1 MSIKERKELYNSIM
15 DEISGIVW
23 NVIDESSIST
33 AMKTTAQIEDV
44 RTEGDENDPYS
55 FVQSDYFDE
64 SKNAY
69 AIDAWTDNDGEEEDS
84 GRTVAY
90 VDAESGDVTY
100 IIPEAVNSRRVQE
113 EIESVL
119 KSLGL
124 DY

>member
-1 MSIKERKELYNSIM
+1 M
-15 DEISGIVW
+15 DEISGIIR
-23 NVIDESSIST
+23 NAIDESSNSIAKKT
-33 AMKTTAQIEDV
+33 ADQIEDIHIE
-44 RTEGDENDPYS
+44 RDENDPYS

-69 AIDAWTDNDGEEEDS
+69 AIDAWPDNDGEEEDS

-100 IIPEAVNSRRVQE
+100 MIPEAVNSCRVQK

-119 KSLGL
+119 KSISL